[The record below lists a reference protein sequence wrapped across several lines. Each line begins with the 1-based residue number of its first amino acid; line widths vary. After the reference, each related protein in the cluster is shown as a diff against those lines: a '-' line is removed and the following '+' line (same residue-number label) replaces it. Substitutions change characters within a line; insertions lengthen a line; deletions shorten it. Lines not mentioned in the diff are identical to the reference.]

1 MSAPSAAVT
10 DVDYYCRRFFLM
22 NLEPDKRRFHQALVI
37 LIVRL
42 DTLIRILSH
51 LQALQASRIL
61 HEKLMLILDSQD
73 KDKQMCVGMQ
83 R

>member
-10 DVDYYCRRFFLM
+10 DFDYYCRRFFLM

-42 DTLIRILSH
+42 DTLRRILSH
-51 LQALQASRIL
+51 L
-61 HEKLMLILDSQD
+61 
-73 KDKQMCVGMQ
+73 
-83 R
+83 